1 MELRKEEYKERI
13 IDKKIKK
20 YLKIFGAISI
30 EGPKWCGKTWT
41 ALNNAKSAVYL
52 NNTENNFN
60 DRALAKMN
68 VDLVLNKEYP
78 QLIDEWQEVPAIW
91 DGVRFKC
98 DEDKITGKYILTGS
112 SVPATKDIHHSGA
125 GRIAKIKMYTMSLY
139 ESEDSTGIVSL
150 EKLFLNDVDDAKNT
164 KVELSHL
171 LYLISRGGWPEVIG
185 KEESVSMELTKNYI
199 ESVLDFDITNI
210 DGVKRDKNRMRM
222 ILRSLARNEST
233 IVNNKTIYKDVN
245 EIQNESS
252 ENTILDY
259 IDVLEKLNL
268 LENQIAFNVNLRSS
282 SRIGK
287 TAKRHFVDTSLACAI
302 LDLNSEKMIK
312 DINFAGFLF
321 ESMCERDL
329 RIYIESLGGNL
340 FHFRDN
346 TTGLEIDSI
355 VELQNGD
362 YGAIEIKLGLDK
374 VEEAAKNLLDFYSKV
389 VVKPKFMAIVCGLA
403 DAVIRREDGIYIIP
417 ITALKD

>member
-139 ESEDSTGIVSL
+139 ESGDSTGIVSL
-150 EKLFLNDVDDAKNT
+150 EKLFLNDVEDVKNT
-164 KVELSHL
+164 KVELSYL
-171 LYLISRGGWPEVIG
+171 LYLIARGGWPEVIG
-185 KEESVSMELTKNYI
+185 KEEFVSMELTKNYI

-233 IVNNKTIYKDVN
+233 IVNNKTIFKDVN
-245 EIQNESS
+245 EIKNESS

-268 LENQIAFNVNLRSS
+268 VENQIAFNVNLRSS